1 MTMRKTITLLV
12 FSATVGLFVS
22 IVGCS
27 KEKDPP
33 RTVINPTDA
42 GGAPIAGM
50 AHGNHNPKYGG
61 VVLMNGDLHFEVVV
75 NADGHY
81 ALYFSDAGR
90 QELPASSVSG
100 VTLGI
105 KRPGFRVE
113 TIDMKINDTGESWIG
128 TSGSVDDRNTDIY
141 ISFTFQG
148 KRCTSSMPFF
158 AGEAQKMSMQNP

>member
-1 MTMRKTITLLV
+1 
-12 FSATVGLFVS
+12 
-22 IVGCS
+22 
-27 KEKDPP
+27 
-33 RTVINPTDA
+33 
-42 GGAPIAGM
+42 
-50 AHGNHNPKYGG
+50 
-61 VVLMNGDLHFEVVV
+61 MNGDLHFEVVA

-90 QELPASSVSG
+90 QELPASTVSG

-141 ISFTFQG
+141 ISYTFEG

-158 AGEAQKMSMQNP
+158 AAEAQKMSMQKP